1 MNGLLKKEFFVL
13 RKQLRTWTMLFVLY
27 AAIAVTGVWGPYILT
42 TLVTVMTLMTPLSAF
57 GYDQSTGWE
66 TFVATLPGGR
76 EKAVGARYLFCLL
89 VDLAAAALALG
100 LTLLLGL
107 LGFADV
113 ALDEAAASTLSCAAV
128 ALLMI
133 AVALPLCYKLGVEKA
148 RVVYMAVFLAAF
160 GGGLALVNLLS
171 GRIALPAWL
180 GYALLAAVVPVL
192 AVVMYLSYRTS
203 VSILRK
209 KEY

>member
-107 LGFADV
+107 LGLADV

>member
-203 VSILRK
+203 VSILRE

>member
-13 RKQLRTWTMLFVLY
+13 RKQLRTWTLLFVLY

-107 LGFADV
+107 LGLADV

>member
-13 RKQLRTWTMLFVLY
+13 RKQMRTWTMLFVLY

>member
-13 RKQLRTWTMLFVLY
+13 RKQLRTWTLLFVLY

-192 AVVMYLSYRTS
+192 VVVMYLSYRTS

>member
-76 EKAVGARYLFCLL
+76 EKAVGARYLFCL
-89 VDLAAAALALG
+89 VVGLAAAALALG

-107 LGFADV
+107 LGLAEV
-113 ALDEAAASTLSCAAV
+113 TLGEAAASTLSCAAV

-192 AVVMYLSYRTS
+192 AAVMYLSYRTS
-203 VSILRK
+203 VSVLRK

>member
-13 RKQLRTWTMLFVLY
+13 RKQLRTWTLLFVLY
-27 AAIAVTGVWGPYILT
+27 AAITVTGVWGPYILT
-42 TLVTVMTLMTPLSAF
+42 TLVTVMALMTPLSAF

-66 TFVATLPGGR
+66 TFVATLPSGR

-133 AVALPLCYKLGVEKA
+133 AVALPLCYRLGVEKA

-192 AVVMYLSYRTS
+192 VVVMYLSYRTS

>member
-107 LGFADV
+107 LGLADV
-113 ALDEAAASTLSCAAV
+113 ALDETAASTLSCAAV

>member
-13 RKQLRTWTMLFVLY
+13 RKQLRTWTLLFVLY

>member
-13 RKQLRTWTMLFVLY
+13 RKQLRTWTLLFVLY

-76 EKAVGARYLFCLL
+76 EKAVGARYLFCLR

>member
-13 RKQLRTWTMLFVLY
+13 RKQLRTWTLLFVLY

-107 LGFADV
+107 LGLADV
-113 ALDEAAASTLSCAAV
+113 ALDETAASTLSCAAV

>member
-13 RKQLRTWTMLFVLY
+13 RKQLRTWTLLFVLY
-27 AAIAVTGVWGPYILT
+27 AAIMVTGVWGPYILT

-76 EKAVGARYLFCLL
+76 EKAVGACYLFCLL

-107 LGFADV
+107 LGLADV

>member
-1 MNGLLKKEFFVL
+1 M
-13 RKQLRTWTMLFVLY
+13 LY

-57 GYDQSTGWE
+57 GYDQSTGWD

>member
-113 ALDEAAASTLSCAAV
+113 ALDEAAVSTLSCAAV

-180 GYALLAAVVPVL
+180 GYALLVAVVPVL

>member
-148 RVVYMAVFLAAF
+148 RVVYMAVFLASF

>member
-192 AVVMYLSYRTS
+192 VVVMYLSYRTS

>member
-57 GYDQSTGWE
+57 GYDQSTGCE

-107 LGFADV
+107 LGLADV

>member
-89 VDLAAAALALG
+89 VGLAAAALALG

-192 AVVMYLSYRTS
+192 VVVMYLSYRTS

>member
-13 RKQLRTWTMLFVLY
+13 RKQLRTWTLLFVLY
-27 AAIAVTGVWGPYILT
+27 AAITVTGVWGPYILT

-76 EKAVGARYLFCLL
+76 EKVVGARYLFCLL

>member
-107 LGFADV
+107 LGFAVV

>member
-107 LGFADV
+107 LRFADV
-113 ALDEAAASTLSCAAV
+113 ALDETAASTLSCAAV

>member
-13 RKQLRTWTMLFVLY
+13 RKQLRTWTLLFVLY

-107 LGFADV
+107 LGFVDV